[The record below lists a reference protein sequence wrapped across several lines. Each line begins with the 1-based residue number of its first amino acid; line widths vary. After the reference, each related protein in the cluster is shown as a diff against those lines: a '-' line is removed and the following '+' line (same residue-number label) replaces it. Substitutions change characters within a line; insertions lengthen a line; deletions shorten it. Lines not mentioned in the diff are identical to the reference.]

1 MDNILGEE
9 SIPEV
14 EPRVYAQLHLTHAAE
29 PTMHAEAHG
38 NPTWRK
44 AMETELEFVEKNR
57 T

>member
-1 MDNILGEE
+1 
-9 SIPEV
+9 
-14 EPRVYAQLHLTHAAE
+14 
-29 PTMHAEAHG
+29 MHAEAHG